1 MVFEQVNYLQMTEV
15 TLPGTKKMF
24 VFTTTKTDTRLNTLF
39 SLTKI
44 QLTQAI
50 FNFFLTRD
58 QYYSRFS
65 QVSALTV
72 GCTDIFRDAS
82 TTLVGL
88 PS

>member
-1 MVFEQVNYLQMTEV
+1 MLFEQVNYLQMTEV

-24 VFTTTKTDTRLNTLF
+24 VFTTTKTDTCLNTLF

-58 QYYSRFS
+58 QY
-65 QVSALTV
+65 
-72 GCTDIFRDAS
+72 
-82 TTLVGL
+82 
-88 PS
+88 